1 MEQGGAA
8 AERAEDECG
17 HMSPELTAQV
27 TVIDFICVPQ
37 VIDLF
42 PRGESLYRFHYGLKG
57 LKLTT

>member
-27 TVIDFICVPQ
+27 TVIDFICVP
-37 VIDLF
+37 
-42 PRGESLYRFHYGLKG
+42 PSH
-57 LKLTT
+57 